1 MDLKNLSLTELKQL
15 LARVN
20 HDLKMN
26 KPTIKRQ
33 KKIEIIEPSEYD
45 IANSIAKTFTNKQ
58 YAKPV
63 ENAKLIADIQIQ
75 KDILDYLN
83 SGNHIITAKPSNKL
97 NSKAL
102 RGAKSGIRLSRKQI
116 NPLSVSLCNRVSL

>member
-1 MDLKNLSLTELKQL
+1 MIIQDIQNLSIIELKQM

-20 HDLKMN
+20 HDLKLN

-63 ENAKLIADIQIQ
+63 ENARLKADIAIQ
-75 KDILDYLN
+75 RDILDFLN
-83 SGNHIITAKPSNKL
+83 AGNVIITRK
-97 NSKAL
+97 
-102 RGAKSGIRLSRKQI
+102 SRKKI
-116 NPLSVSLCNRVSL
+116 KPLSISLCNRVSL

>member
-1 MDLKNLSLTELKQL
+1 MDINQLSIKELKQL
-15 LARVN
+15 LAQVN

-45 IANSIAKTFTNKQ
+45 IANSIAKRFTGNKQ
-58 YAKPV
+58 VNPV
-63 ENAKLIADIQIQ
+63 QNAKLIADIQIQ

-83 SGNHIITAKPSNKL
+83 NGGRIITAKTRKSKNTSTKPFVVALSN
-97 NSKAL
+97 
-102 RGAKSGIRLSRKQI
+102 Q
-116 NPLSVSLCNRVSL
+116 VSL

>member
-63 ENAKLIADIQIQ
+63 ENARLIADIQIQ

-102 RGAKSGIRLSRKQI
+102 RGAKSGIRLSRKKI

>member
-1 MDLKNLSLTELKQL
+1 MIIQDIQNLSIIELKQM

-20 HDLKMN
+20 HDLKLN

-33 KKIEIIEPSEYD
+33 KKIEIIEPTEYE

-63 ENAKLIADIQIQ
+63 ENAKLKADIAIQ
-75 KDILDYLN
+75 RDILDFLN
-83 SGNHIITAKPSNKL
+83 AGNVIITKK
-97 NSKAL
+97 
-102 RGAKSGIRLSRKQI
+102 SRKKI
-116 NPLSVSLCNRVSL
+116 KPLSISLCNRVSL